1 MAKALLII
9 DYTNDF
15 VADKGSLTVGKPA
28 QTLAPEIM
36 RLADQFLSQHDY
48 VIFPTDGHRLNDPF
62 NPETKLYPAH
72 NIIGT
77 TGQKLYGQ
85 VGSWFDQHH
94 DDSHVYKFN
103 KNRYSSFQNTNLD
116 NYLRERRI
124 DEVWIAGVCTDICVL
139 HTAISAYNLDYHMVI
154 PQAAVATFSPA
165 GAEWA
170 MNHFKNVLGGHN
182 SIIHFRMIIK
192 KTTN

>member
-1 MAKALLII
+1 
-9 DYTNDF
+9 
-15 VADKGSLTVGKPA
+15 
-28 QTLAPEIM
+28 
-36 RLADQFLSQHDY
+36 
-48 VIFPTDGHRLNDPF
+48 
-62 NPETKLYPAH
+62 PAH

-116 NYLRERRI
+116 NYLRERWI

-139 HTAISAYNLDYHMVI
+139 HTAISAYNLDYHIVI

-170 MNHFKNVLGGHN
+170 MNHFKNVLGAT
-182 SIIHFRMIIK
+182 IR
-192 KTTN
+192 

>member
-1 MAKALLII
+1 M
-9 DYTNDF
+9 
-15 VADKGSLTVGKPA
+15 
-28 QTLAPEIM
+28 
-36 RLADQFLSQHDY
+36 
-48 VIFPTDGHRLNDPF
+48 IFPTDGNRLNDPF

-94 DDSHVYKFN
+94 DDSHVYKLN
-103 KNRYSSFQNTNLD
+103 KNRYSSFQNANLD

-139 HTAISAYNLDYHMVI
+139 HTAI
-154 PQAAVATFSPA
+154 FSLFYSR
-165 GAEWA
+165 WY
-170 MNHFKNVLGGHN
+170 
-182 SIIHFRMIIK
+182 I
-192 KTTN
+192 

>member
-85 VGSWFDQHH
+85 VGSWFDQHR

-103 KNRYSSFQNTNLD
+103 RNFSF
-116 NYLRERRI
+116 
-124 DEVWIAGVCTDICVL
+124 GV
-139 HTAISAYNLDYHMVI
+139 
-154 PQAAVATFSPA
+154 TF
-165 GAEWA
+165 
-170 MNHFKNVLGGHN
+170 LG
-182 SIIHFRMIIK
+182 
-192 KTTN
+192 

>member
-9 DYTNDF
+9 GYTNDF

-48 VIFPTDGHRLNDPF
+48 VIFPTDGYRLNDPF

-94 DDSHVYKFN
+94 DDSHVYKLN
-103 KNRYSSFQNTNLD
+103 KNRYSSFQ
-116 NYLRERRI
+116 I
-124 DEVWIAGVCTDICVL
+124 PIWITICGNGGLMKSGLLVSALIFVSSTPQSVL
-139 HTAISAYNLDYHMVI
+139 
-154 PQAAVATFSPA
+154 
-165 GAEWA
+165 
-170 MNHFKNVLGGHN
+170 
-182 SIIHFRMIIK
+182 
-192 KTTN
+192 TTWITTWWFHKQPWPRSH

>member
-1 MAKALLII
+1 MVTGLMTHSIQKPNYIRPIILLGRPVRNYTAKSA
-9 DYTNDF
+9 
-15 VADKGSLTVGKPA
+15 A
-28 QTLAPEIM
+28 
-36 RLADQFLSQHDY
+36 
-48 VIFPTDGHRLNDPF
+48 
-62 NPETKLYPAH
+62 
-72 NIIGT
+72 
-77 TGQKLYGQ
+77 Q

-139 HTAISAYNLDYHMVI
+139 HTAISAYNLDYHIVI

-170 MNHFKNVLGGHN
+170 MNHFKNVLGAT
-182 SIIHFRMIIK
+182 IR
-192 KTTN
+192 

>member
-9 DYTNDF
+9 GYTNDF
-15 VADKGSLTVGKPA
+15 VADKGSLTVGKSA

-94 DDSHVYKFN
+94 DDSHVYKLN
-103 KNRYSSFQNTNLD
+103 KNRCGNGGLMKSGLLVSALIFVSSTPQSVLTT
-116 NYLRERRI
+116 
-124 DEVWIAGVCTDICVL
+124 WI
-139 HTAISAYNLDYHMVI
+139 
-154 PQAAVATFSPA
+154 
-165 GAEWA
+165 
-170 MNHFKNVLGGHN
+170 
-182 SIIHFRMIIK
+182 
-192 KTTN
+192 TTW

>member
-62 NPETKLYPAH
+62 NPETKLYPA
-72 NIIGT
+72 IILLGHRSET
-77 TGQKLYGQ
+77 IRPSRQLVWST
-85 VGSWFDQHH
+85 SWRLPCLQI
-94 DDSHVYKFN
+94 
-103 KNRYSSFQNTNLD
+103 Q
-116 NYLRERRI
+116 
-124 DEVWIAGVCTDICVL
+124 
-139 HTAISAYNLDYHMVI
+139 
-154 PQAAVATFSPA
+154 
-165 GAEWA
+165 
-170 MNHFKNVLGGHN
+170 
-182 SIIHFRMIIK
+182 
-192 KTTN
+192 

>member
-9 DYTNDF
+9 GYTNDF
-15 VADKGSLTVGKPA
+15 VADKGSLTVGKSA

-48 VIFPTDGHRLNDPF
+48 VIFPTDGYRLNDPF

-94 DDSHVYKFN
+94 DDSHVYKLN

-124 DEVWIAGVCTDICVL
+124 GQLPQSKDVGLVTHDLTVSGNNATSLLPHYTWL
-139 HTAISAYNLDYHMVI
+139 HHWVVDNTHLTN
-154 PQAAVATFSPA
+154 TFT
-165 GAEWA
+165 
-170 MNHFKNVLGGHN
+170 H
-182 SIIHFRMIIK
+182 
-192 KTTN
+192 

>member
-9 DYTNDF
+9 GYTNDF
-15 VADKGSLTVGKPA
+15 VADKGSLTVGKSA

-48 VIFPTDGHRLNDPF
+48 VIFPTDGYRLNDPF

-94 DDSHVYKFN
+94 TTPMS
-103 KNRYSSFQNTNLD
+103 T
-116 NYLRERRI
+116 
-124 DEVWIAGVCTDICVL
+124 
-139 HTAISAYNLDYHMVI
+139 
-154 PQAAVATFSPA
+154 
-165 GAEWA
+165 
-170 MNHFKNVLGGHN
+170 N
-182 SIIHFRMIIK
+182 SIRTVTPPSKIPIWI
-192 KTTN
+192 TTCGNGGLMKSGLLVSALIFVSSTPQSVLTTWITTWWFHKQPWPRSH

>member
-85 VGSWFDQHH
+85 VASWF
-94 DDSHVYKFN
+94 K
-103 KNRYSSFQNTNLD
+103 
-116 NYLRERRI
+116 
-124 DEVWIAGVCTDICVL
+124 
-139 HTAISAYNLDYHMVI
+139 
-154 PQAAVATFSPA
+154 
-165 GAEWA
+165 
-170 MNHFKNVLGGHN
+170 
-182 SIIHFRMIIK
+182 SIGI
-192 KTTN
+192 

>member
-139 HTAISAYNLDYHMVI
+139 HTAI
-154 PQAAVATFSPA
+154 FSLFYSR
-165 GAEWA
+165 WY
-170 MNHFKNVLGGHN
+170 
-182 SIIHFRMIIK
+182 I
-192 KTTN
+192 

>member
-77 TGQKLYGQ
+77 P
-85 VGSWFDQHH
+85 V
-94 DDSHVYKFN
+94 
-103 KNRYSSFQNTNLD
+103 R
-116 NYLRERRI
+116 NYTAKSA
-124 DEVWIAGVCTDICVL
+124 AGLINIVT
-139 HTAISAYNLDYHMVI
+139 I
-154 PQAAVATFSPA
+154 PMST
-165 GAEWA
+165 
-170 MNHFKNVLGGHN
+170 N
-182 SIIHFRMIIK
+182 SIRTVTPPSKTPIWITTCGNGGLMKSGLLVFALIFVSSTPQSVPTTWITTLWFHKQPWLRFHQLVLNGRWIIL
-192 KTTN
+192 KTY